1 MLKFHLFRTTDYE
14 MVVPSRIAQVL
25 FSPAFIYKRTMR
37 SEKKDVQSKAL
48 YPLLLGFLNDFT
60 KLNPYITTTSYLGLV
75 LKQIKPW

>member
-37 SEKKDVQSKAL
+37 SEKMCKVKPCTL
-48 YPLLLGFLNDFT
+48 FYLDF
-60 KLNPYITTTSYLGLV
+60 
-75 LKQIKPW
+75 